1 MAEGT
6 DAFRAAR
13 DLLLAHRTEY
23 DSARRHFA
31 WPALDEFN
39 WALDWFDV
47 IAAEHPDRLALRIL
61 DDAGGDLSQT
71 YRELS
76 ARSAQVAA
84 WLHGLGVRR
93 GDRVLLMLGNVA
105 PLWEVI
111 LATMKL
117 GAVIIP
123 ASTLLQPADLAD
135 RVARGDVRAVVTD
148 SEQVPKF
155 AGVPGDWTR
164 IALGGAAGWHSYDAA
179 AEAPRTFTPDGKTKA
194 GDPLLLYFTSGTT
207 AQPKLV
213 AHTQAS
219 YPVGHLSTMYWI
231 GIQPGDVHL
240 NISSPGWA
248 KHAWSNVYAPWNAG
262 ATVLVLDYAR
272 FAAPKLL
279 QALGDRG
286 VTTFCAPPTVW
297 RMLIQADLGAAN
309 SAVLRECVA
318 AGEPLNPEVIE
329 QVRKAWGIT
338 VRDGFGQTETTAQVG
353 NTPGSAVRLGS
364 MGRALP
370 GYSVVLVDPVTG
382 EPGRDGE
389 ICLDLARRPLG
400 LMTGY
405 LGDEELN
412 ASAMRGGYY
421 HTGDVAASDDDGYIT
436 YVGRTDDVFKA
447 SDYRISPFELES
459 VLIEHAAV
467 AEAAVVPS
475 PDPLRFAV
483 PKAYVLLAAGREPS
497 ADLARDIM
505 AFCRTRVA
513 PYKRIRRLEFALG
526 DGLPKTISGKIRR
539 VELRTQEETGAR
551 ELDPRGTTEFWEEDF
566 TG

>member
-1 MAEGT
+1 MTVGT

-23 DSARRHFA
+23 GSARRHFE
-31 WPALDEFN
+31 WPALAEFN

-47 IAAEHPDRLALRIL
+47 IAAEHPDRAALRIL
-61 DDAGGDLSQT
+61 DDDGGDDSRT
-71 YRELS
+71 YREMA
-76 ARSAQVAA
+76 ARSSQVAN
-84 WLHGLGVRR
+84 WLRGLGVSR

-117 GAVIIP
+117 GAVLIP

-135 RVARGDVRAVVTD
+135 RVARGNVRAVVTD
-148 SEQVPKF
+148 TGQAAKF
-155 AGVPGDWTR
+155 ADVPGDW
-164 IALGGAAGWHSYDAA
+164 IGVAVGGAAGWHDYASA
-179 AEAPRTFTPDGKTKA
+179 AEAAPRFVPDGVTRA
-194 GDPLLLYFTSGTT
+194 SDQLLLYFTSGTT

-240 NISSPGWA
+240 NMSSPGWA
-248 KHAWSNVYAPWNAG
+248 KHAWSNVYAPWNAS
-262 ATVLVLDYAR
+262 ATVLVLNYAR
-272 FAAPKLL
+272 FSAPALL
-279 QALGDRG
+279 AALGDCG

-297 RMLIQADLGAAN
+297 RMLIQADLGAAHI
-309 SAVLRECVA
+309 AVLRECVA

-364 MGRALP
+364 MGRPLP
-370 GYSVVLVDPVTG
+370 GYAVTLVDPVTG

-405 LGDEELN
+405 LDDPELN
-412 ASAMRGGYY
+412 AAAMRGGYY
-421 HTGDVAASDDDGYIT
+421 HTGDVATSDDDGYIT
-436 YVGRTDDVFKA
+436 YIGRTDDVFKA

-459 VLIEHAAV
+459 VLIEHPAV

-475 PDPLRFAV
+475 PDPLRLAV
-483 PKAYVLLAAGREPS
+483 PKAYVLLTAGREPS

-513 PYKRIRRLEFALG
+513 PYKRIRRLEFA
-526 DGLPKTISGKIRR
+526 DLPKTISGKIRR
-539 VELRTQEETGAR
+539 VELRGREEAGASAR
-551 ELDPRGTTEFWEEDF
+551 ARGATEFWEEDF
-566 TG
+566 TW